1 MKILILM
8 KINIVYKVI
17 YNAIE
22 VLYKAWFF
30 LVLFSTKKGSASRR
44 TLIWYC

>member
-30 LVLFSTKKGSASRR
+30 LVSTKKGSASQR